1 MNRFIIFVA
10 MKRQRSDPC
19 QVFDFFWTGINKL
32 VISHYLGRYLAL
44 ENFSCVP
51 NKSMTLT
58 PFAIGIAILVSKMK
72 FSRMITPN
80 AYNGFVQDFL
90 GHFPLQISKMPR
102 SIRTRSALK
111 YIASMTIVFEKTPM
125 KVSSTKLG

>member
-44 ENFSCVP
+44 EDFSCMSHKCVAL
-51 NKSMTLT
+51 TLL
-58 PFAIGIAILVSKMK
+58 AKLIAVLVSKMEC
-72 FSRMITPN
+72 FSVPAPN
-80 AYNGFVQDFL
+80 ACN
-90 GHFPLQISKMPR
+90 
-102 SIRTRSALK
+102 
-111 YIASMTIVFEKTPM
+111 
-125 KVSSTKLG
+125 